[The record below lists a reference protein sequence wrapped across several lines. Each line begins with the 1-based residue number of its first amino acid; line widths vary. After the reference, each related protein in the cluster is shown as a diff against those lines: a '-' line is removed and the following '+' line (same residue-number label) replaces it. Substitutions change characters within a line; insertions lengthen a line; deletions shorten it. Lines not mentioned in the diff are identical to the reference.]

1 MTRKSSR
8 KTIKNRKL
16 RKNRRSR
23 KPVKRSRKPVKN
35 KIKPVK
41 NKIKPVKNKIKPVKR
56 SRKPVK
62 RSRKPV
68 KRSRKPRRKASKKKS
83 RNVSHK
89 FRVKGGKSKRL
100 FVKQQEL
107 LRKRKKS
114 KRLFDKRQEWL
125 RNRKRKRQGQ
135 MKGHH
140 LRAASILRDKER
152 NRKNTLWPWQQASE
166 WLLGKGVT
174 KLQISRKADELM
186 REQIRQEERGEQA
199 RKDRIMR
206 AYEDAMPSDD
216 DSDYEVGDSDSDSD
230 SDSDEMGED
239 LVAEV
244 ASDPAS
250 ARNPIPVGGRY
261 YATEARERMDS
272 RRFEVNNE
280 FLQQVGFFFA
290 RPLGAGVSGSAGLYD
305 FIPGNIKIPEARKLY
320 VDNIS
325 QYPPLNPATKS
336 ALATVK
342 ILDSRE
348 KTDKEIAINNHLR
361 KFCKNSYKNYFGGT
375 IPCPFL
381 ISSELPFR
389 NPSYKFQWSEGM
401 DMNLRSY
408 YEGYLCEQEQYP
420 FHIVTRIMLQL
431 VSGMIN
437 LHKAGVAH
445 SDFKPDQCLLKFS
458 ILGDPSSV
466 SKVLIADFG
475 HSGLLDKRGRW
486 KKNMH
491 PSSGAYGYRPL
502 SNFSAVRD
510 KPRGMIVNYFH
521 NDVFALGVT
530 FTRLLCSYEIE
541 DLSYQFNRR
550 NPLINIARYMGWKGR
565 GVPRM
570 DEMLEMGRNSLNRR
584 VARCLNEVFDKQVVN
599 SFTPENP
606 LQAAYQE
613 VLHILLGPDM
623 EQPLQKVLKI
633 LTSFVDGRK
642 R

>member
-1 MTRKSSR
+1 MKSNYR
-8 KTIKNRKL
+8 
-16 RKNRRSR
+16 
-23 KPVKRSRKPVKN
+23 
-35 KIKPVK
+35 
-41 NKIKPVKNKIKPVKR
+41 
-56 SRKPVK
+56 
-62 RSRKPV
+62 
-68 KRSRKPRRKASKKKS
+68 
-83 RNVSHK
+83 
-89 FRVKGGKSKRL
+89 
-100 FVKQQEL
+100 
-107 LRKRKKS
+107 
-114 KRLFDKRQEWL
+114 
-125 RNRKRKRQGQ
+125 
-135 MKGHH
+135 
-140 LRAASILRDKER
+140 RAASTLRNAER

-174 KLQISRKADELM
+174 KLQISKKADELM
-186 REQIRQEERGEQA
+186 REQIRQEELEEQA
-199 RKDRIMR
+199 RKEQIMR
-206 AYEDAMPSDD
+206 TYEDAMPSDD
-216 DSDYEVGDSDSDSD
+216 DSDYEVGDSDSDD
-230 SDSDEMGED
+230 DEMD
-239 LVAEV
+239 VDALVAEV

-250 ARNPIPVGGRY
+250 ARKPIPVGGRY

-280 FLQQVGFFFA
+280 FLQQGGFFFT

-305 FIPGNIKIPEARKLY
+305 FIPGNIEIPEARKLY

-342 ILDSRE
+342 ILDSAE
-348 KTDKEIAINNHLR
+348 ETDKEIAINNHLR

-530 FTRLLCSYEIE
+530 FTRLLCCEEIVE
-541 DLSYQFNRR
+541 LAYSFNRR
-550 NPLINIARYMGWKGR
+550 TSLSNIARYMGWKGR

-584 VARCLNEVFDKQVVN
+584 VARCLNEVFGKQVVN

-606 LQAAYQE
+606 LQAVYQE

-633 LTSFVDGRK
+633 LLSLVGGRK